1 MALFRVTA
9 KQSKNTNGIRV
20 EKGMSVEVVINSVSN
35 PLKTNGGQ
43 DVADA
48 FYCLY
53 GMMPRKWLSSQWS
66 IVTYNGLDKA

>member
-35 PLKTNGGQ
+35 PLKRTT
-43 DVADA
+43 DWIKPTV
-48 FYCLY
+48 F
-53 GMMPRKWLSSQWS
+53 P
-66 IVTYNGLDKA
+66 I

>member
-20 EKGMSVEVVINSVSN
+20 EKGIRVEVVINSVSN

-43 DVADA
+43 DVADTYYR
-48 FYCLY
+48 FY
-53 GMMPRKWLSSQWS
+53 GIDAKKVAILSTVYCDVQR
-66 IVTYNGLDKA
+66 IG